1 MVAEMVHH
9 DVELD
14 FAVLK
19 VAIAFL
25 NRGDSFGL
33 HDILDGDL
41 SQEVLDTLGVLLPC
55 DFKWLLACG

>member
-55 DFKWLLACG
+55 DFK